1 MRISDH
7 RVQTFTK
14 KFSKKSVDMASGMG
28 YNKNIERE
36 DKIMVNTKKMNY
48 EDKFTRAYSCPNRK
62 HRYTKMIKKLNNK
75 RVRQQLKREVD

>member
-1 MRISDH
+1 
-7 RVQTFTK
+7 
-14 KFSKKSVDMASGMG
+14 
-28 YNKNIERE
+28 
-36 DKIMVNTKKMNY
+36 MVNTKKMNY